1 MASEKQMKCSAA
13 GNNPGTLKCSKCD
26 CGLEPSGVRFAY
38 LGSRFALEALRC
50 PQCGQILITEQL
62 ADGRIHATESFL
74 EDRKMFQSN

>member
-13 GNNPGTLKCSKCD
+13 GNGPDTFECGKCRCR
-26 CGLEPSGVRFAY
+26 LEPAGVRFAY

-50 PQCGQILITEQL
+50 PECGQIYISEALV
-62 ADGRIHATESFL
+62 DGRIHATESFL

>member
-13 GNNPGTLKCSKCD
+13 GNNPGTLKCGRCS
-26 CGLEPSGVRFAY
+26 CGLEPAGVRFSY

-50 PQCGQILITEQL
+50 PQCGQIYLAEEL